1 MEHSDELD
9 RIAEKIYYNL
19 ANKLETREE
28 ALMVVSDV
36 RAKLQNDITMRGI
49 ARGEH
54 LERQDVKRDQ
64 NCFKPVFLCLSWCF
78 LIDWVGVEAEIGVET

>member
-28 ALMVVSDV
+28 ALMVVSDL
-36 RAKLQNDITMRGI
+36 RAKLQNDITMRSI

-54 LERQDVKRDQ
+54 LERQDVKRD
-64 NCFKPVFLCLSWCF
+64 
-78 LIDWVGVEAEIGVET
+78 

>member
-54 LERQDVKRDQ
+54 LERQDVKRD
-64 NCFKPVFLCLSWCF
+64 
-78 LIDWVGVEAEIGVET
+78 

>member
-36 RAKLQNDITMRGI
+36 RAKLQNDITMRSI

-54 LERQDVKRDQ
+54 LERQDVKRD
-64 NCFKPVFLCLSWCF
+64 
-78 LIDWVGVEAEIGVET
+78 